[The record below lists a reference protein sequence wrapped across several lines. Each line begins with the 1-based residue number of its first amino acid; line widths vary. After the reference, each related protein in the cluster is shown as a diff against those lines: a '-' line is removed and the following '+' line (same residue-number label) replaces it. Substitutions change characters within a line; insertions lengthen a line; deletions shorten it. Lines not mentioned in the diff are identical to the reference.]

1 VEAHI
6 LESFQ
11 IKTQGNVARSL
22 KIAIMKMK
30 LVIQCSAWKG
40 VTVDQKNAKLP
51 VSAQVLDILF
61 MVSCLVAAMV
71 DYALIFVA

>member
-1 VEAHI
+1 M
-6 LESFQ
+6 ESFQ

-40 VTVDQKNAKLP
+40 ATVDQKNVKLP
-51 VSAQVLDILF
+51 VSAQVLDILL
-61 MVSCLVAAMV
+61 MGSGLGAAMM
-71 DYALIFVA
+71 DYALIFAA